1 MRTHHPLWR
10 GTQPLVL
17 ASSSAARRALLTATG
32 IPADIIPANVDERAI
47 ETRLAVQGT
56 APADLAIGLASAKAL
71 EVSQRSGSRWVL
83 GGDQILTLEPGRQR
97 FHKPETFA
105 NAARQL
111 GELAGQTHLLTSAAA
126 LAYDGTIIGTCASHA
141 LLTMRALRD
150 DQINTYLAAAGE
162 GILASAGGYHIEGLG
177 VHLFEKIQGD
187 HFTIQGMPMLGLLK
201 LLRDQELLA

>member
-1 MRTHHPLWR
+1 MSTHHPLWR

-17 ASSSAARRALLTATG
+17 ASSSAARRTLLASAG
-32 IPADIIPANVDERAI
+32 VPADIMPANVDERAI
-47 ETRLAVQGT
+47 ETRLAAQRTG
-56 APADLAIGLASAKAL
+56 PADLAIGLASAKAL
-71 EVSQRSGSRWVL
+71 EVSRRSGRRWVI

-111 GELAGQTHLLTSAAA
+111 GELAGQTHQLTSAAA
-126 LAYDGTIIGTCASHA
+126 LAYDGAIIGTCANHA
-141 LLTMRALRD
+141 RLTMRTLRA
-150 DQINTYLAAAGE
+150 DQINTYLVAAGE
-162 GILASAGGYHIEGLG
+162 GILASVGGYHIEGLG
-177 VHLFEKIQGD
+177 VHLFEKIEGD